1 MANSKKSG
9 VLLTHT
15 PMNKWRSRP
24 YTTSVEENPNDG
36 RKITDPNHGSG
47 STFNKQ
53 YHANLWCSKSCSSN
67 NGEWELGCKG
77 VTSRGLNSKSRHN
90 NAAIISCIAKSLT
103 TASTLSTR
111 ITHTNGST
119 FGNIW
124 EHLLPCPGEEEV
136 PDFRVNNATLSGNQ
150 VGTIS
155 HNKPSSNRAKGTT
168 TNSFSTSITT
178 ATADSMTEATI
189 RETAIELETSMASS
203 RMTLPSSIRV
213 SGSTTTNDPLSSSS
227 SSTSS
232 CSPSSPWTRRPP
244 PLVKSPSLISTSS
257 TSSYY
262 RKRHQNFLATIS
274 LKWYFFLWHF
284 FCILAPCLSLS
295 MTEVRIPKH
304 IMRHEDAALGCK
316 YDLDGESLY
325 SVKWYKDG
333 FEFYRYVPRDMPPG
347 QVFPLPGV
355 DVDLQNST
363 DNVVVLRRV
372 TLQSTGRYR
381 CEVSGEAPSFQ
392 TVSGHEDMIVVVT
405 PSAGPQIT
413 GGKPRYQ
420 IGDLVSVNC
429 TSAPS
434 KPICHLS
441 WLINGVHA
449 NRSFLRY
456 YEPKI
461 VGREGLEV
469 ATLGLEFRVRG

>member
-1 MANSKKSG
+1 MANNTKVKRGFYKLPTNAHTTKTTTTKTMLTKIYNNNIVAPKTTTFQIRKYNKSNRNDCISPSTICYVKSKNNNNEGKSKRNCNNKYFNNSNNKTNNKDSSG
-9 VLLTHT
+9 ISCSGKSSISGITHCCPSLKSLFYFSCKSPNSIIT
-15 PMNKWRSRP
+15 FITKTSATTIGSCISEIYNLYCCCWWSWLQRQPNKIKNKTFNNSFTAAATKFSASSSLSSIFSKRTKICTTRTNTIT
-24 YTTSVEENPNDG
+24 TTS
-36 RKITDPNHGSG
+36 
-47 STFNKQ
+47 
-53 YHANLWCSKSCSSN
+53 
-67 NGEWELGCKG
+67 
-77 VTSRGLNSKSRHN
+77 
-90 NAAIISCIAKSLT
+90 
-103 TASTLSTR
+103 TA
-111 ITHTNGST
+111 
-119 FGNIW
+119 
-124 EHLLPCPGEEEV
+124 
-136 PDFRVNNATLSGNQ
+136 
-150 VGTIS
+150 
-155 HNKPSSNRAKGTT
+155 
-168 TNSFSTSITT
+168 
-178 ATADSMTEATI
+178 
-189 RETAIELETSMASS
+189 
-203 RMTLPSSIRV
+203 
-213 SGSTTTNDPLSSSS
+213 SSSS
-227 SSTSS
+227 HSNNIKF
-232 CSPSSPWTRRPP
+232 CS
-244 PLVKSPSLISTSS
+244 
-257 TSSYY
+257 
-262 RKRHQNFLATIS
+262 S
-274 LKWYFFLWHF
+274 LKLYFFLWLF
-284 FCILAPCLSLS
+284 LSILAPCISLT

-304 IMRHEDAALGCK
+304 IMRYETATLGCK

-363 DNVVVLRRV
+363 DNVVVLNRV

-405 PSAGPQIT
+405 PLKGPQIT
-413 GGKPRYQ
+413 GGQPRYS
-420 IGDLVSVNC
+420 IGEKVSVNC

-449 NRSFLRY
+449 NRSYLRY

>member
-1 MANSKKSG
+1 MKMVNSKERTGFGSKRNTTNITTAISNNSSGKNLRESWNSFNGKPQRANS
-9 VLLTHT
+9 
-15 PMNKWRSRP
+15 
-24 YTTSVEENPNDG
+24 
-36 RKITDPNHGSG
+36 
-47 STFNKQ
+47 
-53 YHANLWCSKSCSSN
+53 AKSCPPQKQKHETRNGGNTNRSVPGYRQSSD
-67 NGEWELGCKG
+67 
-77 VTSRGLNSKSRHN
+77 
-90 NAAIISCIAKSLT
+90 IISFITNSITTKSTTT
-103 TASTLSTR
+103 TATPATAISTTISNSSALGTSESTMP
-111 ITHTNGST
+111 SS
-119 FGNIW
+119 
-124 EHLLPCPGEEEV
+124 LASSSSLPSSSV
-136 PDFRVNNATLSGNQ
+136 DDFRVNSAT
-150 VGTIS
+150 T
-155 HNKPSSNRAKGTT
+155 SSTKVPTT
-168 TNSFSTSITT
+168 TNTSITHNTHTIYATTTTPDSLLATT
-178 ATADSMTEATI
+178 ATATTTNIDTATNNATETL
-189 RETAIELETSMASS
+189 TASAIS
-203 RMTLPSSIRV
+203 RMTFSTSAPSSSV
-213 SGSTTTNDPLSSSS
+213 SSSS
-227 SSTSS
+227 SSLLSS
-232 CSPSSPWTRRPP
+232 SVSARATTAT
-244 PLVKSPSLISTSS
+244 ISSS
-257 TSSYY
+257 TATCGGI
-262 RKRHQNFLATIS
+262 RQNFVPTIS
-274 LKWYFFLWHF
+274 LKCYFFLWHF

-304 IMRHEDAALGCK
+304 IMRYEDATLGCK

-363 DNVVVLRRV
+363 DDVVVLRRV

-392 TVSGHEDMIVVVT
+392 TVSGHEDMIVVVI
-405 PSAGPQIT
+405 PAAGPQIT

-429 TSAPS
+429 TSSPS

-441 WLINGVHA
+441 WLINGNHA

-456 YEPKI
+456 YEPKV